1 MLVAG
6 FAVGFETGGLIGG
19 LLELLVAAIVGAAL
33 PGDFLV
39 LDDIRKRL
47 HALE

>member
-1 MLVAG
+1 M
-6 FAVGFETGGLIGG
+6 GFEAGGLIGG
-19 LLELLVAAIVGAAL
+19 LLELLVAAIVGGVF